1 MTSIPEQIRDRFQT
15 WLASVPILKLR
26 ASLFEESR
34 TSLNFLTLIVSSCL
48 IATLGLIVNSTA
60 VIIGAMIIAPL
71 MLPLRG
77 FAFAAV
83 EGDIEMLGN
92 SGKAIA
98 IGTLLGVSFSWLTGT
113 LIGIPEFGSEVLSRT
128 EPTLID
134 LLIAMAAGGVSGYA
148 KIRPELGDALP
159 GTAIAVALMPPLCV
173 TGLTLSQ
180 GQWLSSGGAF
190 LLYLTNLLG
199 INLACMLVYVLAGY
213 TRNKNQI
220 SRTLSWSISALLI
233 GALVIPLGFS
243 SWQLVRQSQL
253 NFAIRQLL
261 AQDAL
266 LGREDIQVLE
276 TVVLWDPR
284 EVRLAVRAT
293 EPITPAQVGLVEK
306 AIRAQMGQPFTVVFD
321 VTQSTRVMTNA
332 AP

>member
-1 MTSIPEQIRDRFQT
+1 MPPITEQIRDRLQT
-15 WLASVPILKLR
+15 WIAAVPILKLR
-26 ASLFEESR
+26 ASLFEDSQ
-34 TSLNFLTLIVSSCL
+34 TTLNYLILIISSCL
-48 IATLGLIVNSTA
+48 IATLGLIVNSAA

-83 EGDIEMLGN
+83 EGDVELLGH

-98 IGTLLGVSFSWLTGT
+98 LGTLLGISFSWLTGT
-113 LIGIPEFGSEVLSRT
+113 VIGIPEFGSEVLSRT
-128 EPTLID
+128 EPTLLD
-134 LLIAMAAGGVSGYA
+134 LLIAMAAGGISGYA

-180 GQWLSSGGAF
+180 GQWFSSWGAF
-190 LLYLTNLLG
+190 LLYATNLLG

-213 TRNKNQI
+213 TRSNNQI
-220 SRTLSWSISALLI
+220 SRTLSWSISAILI

-243 SWQLVRQSQL
+243 SWQLVRQARL

-266 LGREDIQVLE
+266 LGREDIQVLQ
-276 TVVLWDPR
+276 TRVLWEPP
-284 EVRLAVRAT
+284 EVNLVVRAVD
-293 EPITPAQVGLVEK
+293 PITPEQVGLVE
-306 AIRAQMGQPFTVVFD
+306 RAVRTQMGQPFTVVFE
-321 VTQSTRVMTNA
+321 VTQSTR
-332 AP
+332 